1 MPVVTNF
8 LGGSLRLPLQV
19 GQSQSIIKHHTA
31 IIIIF
36 VLPPSL
42 HHDQSTDSV
51 QSTLG
56 GTSKAQQ
63 SSPSSI
69 IGWVLTFYMQ
79 PPKLPKVLFQ
89 NHNSW
94 WKADARWTCGLVLPV
109 ENLSAASQSLN
120 STLPQGIQIWLI
132 QVTFHQLH
140 VYYFDR
146 FWSCSMFILQ
156 GTSPCVLQ
164 TSVTSSD
171 ARLRWNIVRI
181 LCSSI
186 QPFALCVC
194 GENMVLSWLSGWTW
208 ASRSNVF

>member
-1 MPVVTNF
+1 
-8 LGGSLRLPLQV
+8 
-19 GQSQSIIKHHTA
+19 
-31 IIIIF
+31 
-36 VLPPSL
+36 
-42 HHDQSTDSV
+42 
-51 QSTLG
+51 
-56 GTSKAQQ
+56 
-63 SSPSSI
+63 
-69 IGWVLTFYMQ
+69 MQ

-194 GENMVLSWLSGWTW
+194 GENMVLSRMGTWVNLAMCFREQYVWRSLHTGWFLATLVALHFTPVSKW
-208 ASRSNVF
+208 VSKWVVVSD